1 MHIHHDILILFAH
14 RFKPVTKSPEFI
26 PSAAYDR
33 KIPDLP
39 LPYVHGRLLRSRDR
53 GGFNIEGRY
62 LVFISSLG
70 AGSGVPALL
79 LLHPPKAGYLHI
91 FTVKI
96 ICPNDH
102 ALIPLNP
109 DSALFQLLSVPGSCA
124 ARIFFYNLRKCV
136 QIIHIIIKHL
146 LDSPYSESA

>member
-1 MHIHHDILILFAH
+1 MHIYHNILILFAH
-14 RFKPVTKSPEFI
+14 RLEPVTKIPEFI
-26 PSAAYDR
+26 PSAAYDGEVSN
-33 KIPDLP
+33 LP
-39 LPYVHGRLLRSRDR
+39 LPYVHNRLLGSRNR
-53 GGFNIEGRY
+53 GSFNIKGRY

-70 AGSGVPALL
+70 ASPGIPPLL

-102 ALIPLNP
+102 TLIPLDP
-109 DSALFQLLSVPGSCA
+109 HSALFQLLSIPRSCA
-124 ARIFFYNLRKCV
+124 ARIFFYNLCKCV

-146 LDSPYSESA
+146 FNRLNSKSA